1 MSVVIQ
7 ILGLADG
14 GDPFDLAGSYV
25 KEYTPDGHEGRG
37 DLVLTRHAG
46 QAKRYA
52 SMAEATGE
60 LRRASTTHPT
70 RADGKP
76 NRPLS
81 AFTVLME
88 PLDAFDG

>member
-1 MSVVIQ
+1 
-7 ILGLADG
+7 
-14 GDPFDLAGSYV
+14 
-25 KEYTPDGHEGRG
+25 
-37 DLVLTRHAG
+37 
-46 QAKRYA
+46 
-52 SMAEATGE
+52 MAEATGE